1 MSSSNC
7 WFLSCIQISQETG
20 KVIWYSH
27 LFKNFPVYSD
37 PHKGFSAVS
46 ETDVDVFLEFS
57 CFLYDPGNVGN
68 VISGSKCSY

>member
-1 MSSSNC
+1 MV
-7 WFLSCIQISQETG
+7 Q
-20 KVIWYSH
+20 YSY

>member
-1 MSSSNC
+1 M
-7 WFLSCIQISQETG
+7 
-20 KVIWYSH
+20 IWYSH

-57 CFLYDPGNVGN
+57 CLFYNPTDVGN
-68 VISGSKCSY
+68 LILVPLSFLNPAWSSWFR